1 MNDIIFRSIR
11 NINMEDIEY
20 DIENTNNINIVIE
33 DIADVLNVRNVQEAI
48 PSNIVNIS
56 HNVGWDTRETGNVV
70 IENLTNPTVSTNS
83 IDTMNPTDVTD
94 AMILAGTG
102 RRCICRYNNFKLC
115 DHNITNSSLYCR
127 YHKNTKIGYIHK
139 IFYNVFKDK
148 EEITVCDLY
157 MLYKYI
163 NSNFVFEYI
172 KELYTDLLKHTPF
185 KLLLNI
191 AEKNHIISNNR
202 KYSKKEIYSRLYNI
216 NKNTYELENN
226 HINMEKVCK
235 IQRILKERFGK
246 IIKSK
251 IRDRLRDNIFNLED
265 YKLGVAKG
273 DYMNCEE
280 LFTGENICDIPPKR
294 LYILCN
300 NNNKNADERSNERS
314 EKYIFDAVE
323 LEYFVRK
330 CKENKQ
336 DPYNPY
342 NRDKLDDDFLE
353 NLYIFIKYN
362 DLVIK
367 NYEYLWENNMHAFTE
382 LSLEIER
389 RGFYNSPEWFER
401 LKDADFLKV
410 IKYFK
415 LFSANT
421 PESNKYF
428 NKIRAD
434 TLVFDFCKD
443 AIKMFIE
450 CNDEYYI
457 LCCNFIKAMALC
469 SNNFYNNLP
478 AWLLANGT
486 GGIAGIA
493 GSRGTVGPMG
503 IGAIIDN
510 IRINTNLEAL
520 AGAMNRNNASELANN
535 FLLYYYVE
543 YI

>member
-1 MNDIIFRSIR
+1 MNDIIFRCIH
-11 NINMEDIEY
+11 NINMEDDIEY
-20 DIENTNNINIVIE
+20 DIENTDNINIVIE
-33 DIADVLNVRNVQEAI
+33 DIADVREAHEAHDVRESI
-48 PSNIVNIS
+48 PSNTINIS
-56 HNVGWDTRETGNVV
+56 YDVGRDTREVRDPA
-70 IENLTNPTVSTNS
+70 IEDLV
-83 IDTMNPTDVTD
+83 DPTDPTD
-94 AMILAGTG
+94 AEDATDTEDAEDAVMISARTG
-102 RRCICRYNNFKLC
+102 RCICRYNNFNLC
-115 DHNITNSSLYCR
+115 DRNIANNLLYCR

-139 IFYNVFKDK
+139 IFYDVFKDK
-148 EEITVCDLY
+148 EEITVGDLY
-157 MLYKYI
+157 ILYRHI
-163 NSNFVFEYI
+163 NGNFGFWYI
-172 KELYTDLLKHTPF
+172 KQLYIDLLKNIPF
-185 KLLLNI
+185 KILLNI
-191 AEKNHIISNNR
+191 AEKNHIISNDR
-202 KYSKKEIYSRLYNI
+202 KYSKNEIYSRLYNI
-216 NKNTYELENN
+216 NKNTYELESNN
-226 HINMEKVCK
+226 INIEVFCK
-235 IQRILKERFGK
+235 IQRGLKKRLRDR
-246 IIKSK
+246 IKNR

-265 YKLGVAKG
+265 YESGVARG
-273 DYMNCEE
+273 DYMNSEE
-280 LFTGENICDIPPKR
+280 LFTGENICDIPHNR

-300 NNNKNADERSNERS
+300 NKNTECCERI
-314 EKYIFDAVE
+314 EKYVFDAVE

-330 CKENKQ
+330 CRENKQ

-353 NLYIFIKYN
+353 NLYMFIKYN

-367 NYEYLWENNMHAFTE
+367 NDEYLWENNMHAFTE

-389 RGFYNSPEWFER
+389 RGFYNSPEWFGR

-415 LFSANT
+415 LFSINT

-428 NKIRAD
+428 NEIRAD
-434 TLVFDFCKD
+434 TLIFDFCKD

-486 GGIAGIA
+486 GGIVGTGGI
-493 GSRGTVGPMG
+493 GGGHMG
-503 IGAIIDN
+503 IGGIIDN
-510 IRINTNLEAL
+510 IRINTNLETL
-520 AGAMNRNNASELANN
+520 MGAMNRNNASELANN